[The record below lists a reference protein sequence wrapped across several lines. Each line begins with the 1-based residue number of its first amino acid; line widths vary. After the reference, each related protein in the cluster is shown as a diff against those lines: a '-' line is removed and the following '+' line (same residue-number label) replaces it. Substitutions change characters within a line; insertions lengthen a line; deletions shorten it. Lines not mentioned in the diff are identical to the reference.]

1 MLFVYSFD
9 YLFDYLYMVYTHIF
23 ELLVIIF
30 RKCKNNRIRA
40 ISRAELNNLY
50 DLLLNVRD
58 KKGNLVQYFQAVIF
72 DPLRFQP
79 HIISCVKFGDVFPK
93 TPCSLYCHCATFL
106 LKCGTLCFEH
116 VITDPEIKMSKSGNV
131 ST

>member
-9 YLFDYLYMVYTHIF
+9 YLFDYLYMVYSHIF

-79 HIISCVKFGDVFPK
+79 HIISCVKFGDVFSQN
-93 TPCSLYCHCATFL
+93 TLFL
-106 LKCGTLCFEH
+106 VLPLCYVPSEVRYF
-116 VITDPEIKMSKSGNV
+116 MF
-131 ST
+131 